1 METKTDEFDY
11 SKRTSKT
18 QKFDPRLVTHIVQ
31 LAEKGIPRKDLS
43 NTYGVTCG
51 TVGAWIAKHSTI
63 LSKRRI
69 YTLSEKR
76 SVVRAVNSGMSVRK
90 AMVAYNISSKS
101 SVLKW
106 IKNISEE
113 NTEISISNPI
123 EMPKNPTLKSEN
135 AEIIAL
141 RKALEEANMKNRAL
155 NTLIDVAEEQLKID
169 IRKKSGARQSSK

>member
-1 METKTDEFDY
+1 METKTAEFDY
-11 SKRTSKT
+11 SRRTSKA
-18 QKFDPRLVTHIVQ
+18 QNFDRRLIEHIVQ
-31 LAEKGIPRKDLS
+31 LAEKGIPRRDLS

-63 LSKRRI
+63 LSKRGI

-123 EMPKNPTLKSEN
+123 EMPKNPTLKY
-135 AEIIAL
+135 
-141 RKALEEANMKNRAL
+141 
-155 NTLIDVAEEQLKID
+155 
-169 IRKKSGARQSSK
+169 